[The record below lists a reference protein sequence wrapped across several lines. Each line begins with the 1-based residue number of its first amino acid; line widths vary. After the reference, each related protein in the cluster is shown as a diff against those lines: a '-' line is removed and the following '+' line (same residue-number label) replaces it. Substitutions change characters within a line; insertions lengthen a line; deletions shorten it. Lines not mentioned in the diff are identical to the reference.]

1 MPILCRVTRGE
12 LTESIH
18 VAFAVAVDE
27 TRQPFYS
34 TGDPQYLTCI
44 RSSLKPFQ
52 AAASVKAGAV
62 DAAEFNDDELA
73 LMCASH
79 KGEKMHVK
87 TAQSMLTKLG
97 LTVDDYECG
106 SHFPSDT
113 LTRHRMIR
121 EDKEAQPLH
130 NNCSGKHAGMLAL
143 AKHLGQGTANYIKKD
158 HPVQRTIL
166 EYVQDVSGLEMIP
179 TEIDGC
185 SAPTPFMTLETI
197 AGMFQ
202 TLAAGNEPELK
213 RVFKAMCSCPD
224 LVGGSNHFD
233 TNFIKALT
241 GRGVTKVG
249 GESVRGIALKT
260 QDKGPVGIAIK
271 ILDGNF
277 RALPVATMKL
287 LEHLELLTEEEL
299 QNLDKFRTKILKN
312 HNQIE
317 IGRIEAH
324 VEF

>member
-18 VAFAVAVDE
+18 VAFAVAIDE

-79 KGEKMHVK
+79 KGEKIHVK

-158 HPVQRTIL
+158 HPVQHTIL
-166 EYVQDVSGLEMIP
+166 EYVQDITGLETIP

-197 AGMFQ
+197 AGLFQ

-213 RVFKAMCSCPD
+213 RVFKAMSSCPD

-260 QDKGPVGIAIK
+260 QDKGSVGIAIK

>member
-62 DAAEFNDDELA
+62 DAAEFNDEELA

>member
-18 VAFAVAVDE
+18 VAFAVAIDD
-27 TRQPFYS
+27 TGQPFYS

-62 DAAEFNDDELA
+62 DAAEFNDEELA

-79 KGEKMHVK
+79 KGERMHVK

-197 AGMFQ
+197 AGLFQ

-213 RVFKAMCSCPD
+213 RVFKAMSSYPD

-260 QDKGPVGIAIK
+260 QDKGSVGIALK

-287 LEHLELLTEEEL
+287 LEHLELLTEKEL

>member
-18 VAFAVAVDE
+18 VAFAVAIDE

-79 KGEKMHVK
+79 KGEKIHVK

-113 LTRHRMIR
+113 LTRHRMIK

-166 EYVQDVSGLEMIP
+166 EYVQDITGLETIP

-213 RVFKAMCSCPD
+213 RVFKAMSSCPD

>member
-79 KGEKMHVK
+79 KGEKIHVK

-121 EDKEAQPLH
+121 EEQEAQPLH

-166 EYVQDVSGLEMIP
+166 EYVQDITGLETIP

>member
-62 DAAEFNDDELA
+62 DAAEFNDEELA

-79 KGEKMHVK
+79 IGEKMHVK

-166 EYVQDVSGLEMIP
+166 EYVQDVSGLKMIP

-260 QDKGPVGIAIK
+260 QDKGSVGIAIK

>member
-18 VAFAVAVDE
+18 VAFAVAIDE

-79 KGEKMHVK
+79 IGEKMHVK

-166 EYVQDVSGLEMIP
+166 EYVQDITGLETIP

-213 RVFKAMCSCPD
+213 RVFKAMSSCPD

-233 TNFIKALT
+233 SNFIKALT

-260 QDKGPVGIAIK
+260 QDKGSVGIAIK

>member
-79 KGEKMHVK
+79 KGEKIHVK

-166 EYVQDVSGLEMIP
+166 EYVQDITGLETIP

-260 QDKGPVGIAIK
+260 KDKGSVGIAIK

>member
-18 VAFAVAVDE
+18 VAFAVAIDE

-62 DAAEFNDDELA
+62 DAAEFNDEELA

-79 KGEKMHVK
+79 IGEKMHVK
-87 TAQSMLTKLG
+87 TAQSLHTKLG
-97 LTVDDYECG
+97 LTVDDYDSG
-106 SHFPSDT
+106 SHVPSDT

-166 EYVQDVSGLEMIP
+166 EYVQDITGLETIP

-213 RVFKAMCSCPD
+213 RVFKAMSSCPD

-260 QDKGPVGIAIK
+260 QDKGSVGIAIK

>member
-18 VAFAVAVDE
+18 VAFAVAIDE
-27 TRQPFYS
+27 TGHPFYS

-62 DAAEFNDDELA
+62 DAAEFNDEELA

-79 KGEKMHVK
+79 KGERMHVK

-166 EYVQDVSGLEMIP
+166 EYVQDITGLETIP

-197 AGMFQ
+197 AGLFQ

>member
-79 KGEKMHVK
+79 KGEKIHVK

-113 LTRHRMIR
+113 LTRHRMIK

-166 EYVQDVSGLEMIP
+166 EYVQDITGLETIP

-260 QDKGPVGIAIK
+260 KDKGPVGIAIK

>member
-18 VAFAVAVDE
+18 VAFAVAIDE
-27 TRQPFYS
+27 TGQPFYS

-62 DAAEFNDDELA
+62 DAAEFNDEELA

-79 KGEKMHVK
+79 KGEEMHVK

-166 EYVQDVSGLEMIP
+166 KYVQDVSGLETIP

-197 AGMFQ
+197 AGLFQ
-202 TLAAGNEPELK
+202 TLAAGSKPELK
-213 RVFKAMCSCPD
+213 RVFKAMSSCPD

-233 TNFIKALT
+233 SYFIKSLT

-312 HNQIE
+312 HNQME

>member
-18 VAFAVAVDE
+18 VAFAVAIDE
-27 TRQPFYS
+27 TGQPFYS

-79 KGEKMHVK
+79 KGERMHVK

-197 AGMFQ
+197 AGLFQ
-202 TLAAGNEPELK
+202 TLATGNEPELK

-233 TNFIKALT
+233 SNFIKALT

-260 QDKGPVGIAIK
+260 QDKGPVGIALK

>member
-18 VAFAVAVDE
+18 VAFAVAIDE

-62 DAAEFNDDELA
+62 DAAEFNDEELA

-79 KGEKMHVK
+79 KGEEMHVK

-166 EYVQDVSGLEMIP
+166 KYVQDVSGLETIP

-197 AGMFQ
+197 AGLFQ

-233 TNFIKALT
+233 SNFIKALT

-260 QDKGPVGIAIK
+260 QDKGSVGIAIK

-312 HNQIE
+312 HNQME

>member
-79 KGEKMHVK
+79 KGEKIHVK

-121 EDKEAQPLH
+121 EEQEAQPLH

-166 EYVQDVSGLEMIP
+166 EYVQDITGLETIP

-260 QDKGPVGIAIK
+260 KDKGPVGIAIK

>member
-62 DAAEFNDDELA
+62 DAAEFNDEELA

-79 KGEKMHVK
+79 KGEKTHVK

-113 LTRHRMIR
+113 LTRHRMIK

-166 EYVQDVSGLEMIP
+166 EYVQDITGLETIP

-197 AGMFQ
+197 AGLFQ

-213 RVFKAMCSCPD
+213 RVFKAMSSCPD

-233 TNFIKALT
+233 SNFIKALT

>member
-18 VAFAVAVDE
+18 VAFAVAIDE

-62 DAAEFNDDELA
+62 DAAEFNDEELA

-121 EDKEAQPLH
+121 EEQEAQPLH

-166 EYVQDVSGLEMIP
+166 EYVQDITGLETIP

>member
-62 DAAEFNDDELA
+62 DAAEFNDEELA

-260 QDKGPVGIAIK
+260 KDKGPVGIAIK

>member
-18 VAFAVAVDE
+18 VAFAVAIDE

-197 AGMFQ
+197 AGLFQ

-260 QDKGPVGIAIK
+260 QDKGSVGIAIK

>member
-113 LTRHRMIR
+113 LTRHRMIK

>member
-18 VAFAVAVDE
+18 VAFAVAIDE

-62 DAAEFNDDELA
+62 DAAEFNDEELA

-79 KGEKMHVK
+79 IGEKMHVK

-197 AGMFQ
+197 AGLFQ

>member
-79 KGEKMHVK
+79 IGEKMHVK

-166 EYVQDVSGLEMIP
+166 EYVQDITGLETIP

-197 AGMFQ
+197 AGLFQ

>member
-18 VAFAVAVDE
+18 VAFAVAIDE

-62 DAAEFNDDELA
+62 DAAEFNDEELA

-79 KGEKMHVK
+79 KGEMIHVK

-113 LTRHRMIR
+113 LTRHRMIK

-166 EYVQDVSGLEMIP
+166 EYVQDVSGLETIP

-260 QDKGPVGIAIK
+260 KDKGPVGIAIK

>member
-62 DAAEFNDDELA
+62 DAAEFNDEELA

-79 KGEKMHVK
+79 KGEKIHVK

-260 QDKGPVGIAIK
+260 QDKGSVGIAIK

>member
-18 VAFAVAVDE
+18 VAFAVAIDE

-62 DAAEFNDDELA
+62 DAAEFNDEELA

-79 KGEKMHVK
+79 IGEKMHVK

-166 EYVQDVSGLEMIP
+166 EYVQDITGLETIP

-213 RVFKAMCSCPD
+213 RVFKAMCACPD

-233 TNFIKALT
+233 SNFIKALT

>member
-62 DAAEFNDDELA
+62 DAAEFNDEELA

-79 KGEKMHVK
+79 KGEKIHVK

-121 EDKEAQPLH
+121 EEQEAQPLH

-166 EYVQDVSGLEMIP
+166 EYVQDITGLETIP

>member
-18 VAFAVAVDE
+18 VAFAVAIDE
-27 TRQPFYS
+27 TGQPFYS

-62 DAAEFNDDELA
+62 DAAEFNDEELT

-79 KGEKMHVK
+79 KGERMHVK

-197 AGMFQ
+197 AGLFQ

-213 RVFKAMCSCPD
+213 RVFKAMSSYPD

-260 QDKGPVGIAIK
+260 QDKGSVGIAIK

-287 LEHLELLTEEEL
+287 LEHLELLTEKEL

>member
-18 VAFAVAVDE
+18 VAFAVAIDE
-27 TRQPFYS
+27 TGQPFYS

-62 DAAEFNDDELA
+62 DAAEFNDEELA

-197 AGMFQ
+197 AGLFQ

-213 RVFKAMCSCPD
+213 RVFKAMSSYPD

-260 QDKGPVGIAIK
+260 QDKGSVGIAIK

>member
-18 VAFAVAVDE
+18 VAFAVAIDE

-79 KGEKMHVK
+79 KGEKIHVK

-113 LTRHRMIR
+113 LTRHRMIK

-166 EYVQDVSGLEMIP
+166 EYVQDITGLETIP

-197 AGMFQ
+197 AGLFQ

-213 RVFKAMCSCPD
+213 RVFKAMSSCPD

-260 QDKGPVGIAIK
+260 QDKGSVGIAIK

>member
-18 VAFAVAVDE
+18 VAFAVAIDE

-79 KGEKMHVK
+79 KGEKIHVK

-113 LTRHRMIR
+113 LTRHRMIK

-166 EYVQDVSGLEMIP
+166 EYVQDITGLETIP

>member
-79 KGEKMHVK
+79 KGEKIHVK

-166 EYVQDVSGLEMIP
+166 EYVQDITGLETIP

-260 QDKGPVGIAIK
+260 QDKGSVGIAIK

>member
-62 DAAEFNDDELA
+62 DAAEFNDEELA

-79 KGEKMHVK
+79 KGEKIHVK

-166 EYVQDVSGLEMIP
+166 EYVQDITGLETIP

-213 RVFKAMCSCPD
+213 RVFKAMSSCPD

>member
-18 VAFAVAVDE
+18 VAFAVAIDE

-62 DAAEFNDDELA
+62 DAAEFNDEELA

-79 KGEKMHVK
+79 IGEKMHVK

-166 EYVQDVSGLEMIP
+166 EYVQDITGLETIP

-213 RVFKAMCSCPD
+213 RVFKAMSSCPD

-233 TNFIKALT
+233 SNFIKALT

>member
-18 VAFAVAVDE
+18 VAFAVAIDE
-27 TRQPFYS
+27 TGHPFYS

-62 DAAEFNDDELA
+62 DAAEFNDEELA

-166 EYVQDVSGLEMIP
+166 EYVQDITGLETIP

-197 AGMFQ
+197 AGLFQ

-260 QDKGPVGIAIK
+260 QDKGPVGIALK

>member
-18 VAFAVAVDE
+18 VVFAVAIDE
-27 TRQPFYS
+27 TGQPFYS

-79 KGEKMHVK
+79 KGEKIHVK

-158 HPVQRTIL
+158 HPVQHTIL
-166 EYVQDVSGLEMIP
+166 EYVQDITGLETIP

-197 AGMFQ
+197 AGLFQ

-277 RALPVATMKL
+277 RALPVATIKL
-287 LEHLELLTEEEL
+287 LEHLELLTEGEL

>member
-62 DAAEFNDDELA
+62 DAAEFNDEELA

-79 KGEKMHVK
+79 IGEKMHVK

-197 AGMFQ
+197 AGLFQ

-213 RVFKAMCSCPD
+213 RVFKAMSSYPD

-260 QDKGPVGIAIK
+260 QDKGSVGIAIK

>member
-18 VAFAVAVDE
+18 VAFAVAIDE

-113 LTRHRMIR
+113 LTRHRMIK

-166 EYVQDVSGLEMIP
+166 EYVQDITGLETIP

-197 AGMFQ
+197 AGLFQ

-213 RVFKAMCSCPD
+213 RVFKAMSSCPD